1 MLLLHGFFHWFV
13 LTHNFTFNY
22 ISKNDSVYCTVRVQ
36 MCSCC
41 KHYKL
46 KEKIWWNRWKKNP
59 LTFPIWN
66 RKQIWGRI
74 FVLMNVKMTITPLQ
88 NNTKIFHCPGDIIC
102 LSYLATSLRRLW
114 SIWCNHSDL
123 FFPFPQFRWMKEKLA
138 SQYH

>member
-46 KEKIWWNRWKKNP
+46 TEKIWWNRWKKTLWLSQSETESKYGEGSLFWWMWRWP
-59 LTFPIWN
+59 LLHYKTIQKSFTVQVLSFVFPIW
-66 RKQIWGRI
+66 Q
-74 FVLMNVKMTITPLQ
+74 
-88 NNTKIFHCPGDIIC
+88 H
-102 LSYLATSLRRLW
+102 
-114 SIWCNHSDL
+114 HSDDFEVFDATIL
-123 FFPFPQFRWMKEKLA
+123 TSSFHSHSSDEWKK
-138 SQYH
+138 S